1 VILMC
6 EQSKLEVNF
15 SHKLKLHISP
25 IQQQQAWEKAQAHS
39 NGLSRH
45 NAYINNIALNA
56 FHDWLSEY
64 LGAKSLPPIEIF
76 PSTDDLPS
84 IWELVNG
91 SAIQIG
97 TQRLVIIPT
106 ETDNLTTISVPQEWV
121 DIPNWAGDY
130 YIAIQVDL
138 ETDTDVC
145 NLSLCGFTT
154 HQQLRSLS
162 NYNESNRNYI
172 LPTEQLTKNIHVM
185 QLLLGLKV
193 HKETPELPMLST
205 EAANSLLKILSDPS
219 LYSPRLKTDIPFVK
233 WAALI
238 SNSEWRKQLYQQR
251 IDHHANSN
259 RALNSNN
266 LNQWFQNIFTSGWQS
281 LHLLIDGNS
290 ENMAFNFR
298 HQEITINT
306 DELSTTGVKL
316 IDLGIELGNQTIALL
331 VGLTLLADK
340 RIGIS
345 IQLHPGG
352 GTIYLPDNLKLAL
365 LSPTDITLQEIS
377 TRIQDNFI
385 QLKRF
390 TCERGKSF
398 KVRLMLQEFS
408 QTEVF
413 TIEPLKSVN

>member
-1 VILMC
+1 MLMC
-6 EQSKLEVNF
+6 EQSKLEVNL

-25 IQQQQAWEKAQAHS
+25 IQQQQVWKKAQAHS

-45 NAYINNIALNA
+45 NAYINDLALNA
-56 FHDWLSEY
+56 FSDWLSEY
-64 LGAKSLPPIEIF
+64 LGAESLPSIEIF
-76 PSTDDLPS
+76 PSAEDLP
-84 IWELVNG
+84 IFWEFVNG

-106 ETDNLTTISVPQEWV
+106 ETDNLTTISIPQEWV
-121 DIPNWAGDY
+121 DISNWAGDY

-138 ETDTDVC
+138 ETDTEIC

-162 NYNESNRNYI
+162 NYNESSHSYI
-172 LPTEQLTKNIHVM
+172 LPAEQLTKNIHVM
-185 QLLLGLKV
+185 QLLLGFKV
-193 HKETPELPMLST
+193 HQETPELPSLST
-205 EAANSLLKILSDPS
+205 ETANSLLKILSNPS
-219 LYSPRLKTDIPFVK
+219 LYSPRLNTDIPFVK

-238 SNSEWRKQLYQQR
+238 SNSQWRKQLYQQR
-251 IDHHANSN
+251 IAHLTNSN
-259 RALNSNN
+259 QTLNSNN

-281 LHLLIDGNS
+281 LNLLLDANS

-352 GTIYLPDNLKLAL
+352 GRVYLPDNLKLAL